1 MFRFRSGFSLV
12 LLLGLATVCF
22 AQDGAAPSTSSV
34 QQLPTVQENME
45 NGIRAIH
52 QNESAKAEQFFKEAL
67 AVSPD
72 LPEAYLGLGMAALRE
87 GKPENAEE
95 ALAHAIKLNENL
107 PGAHM
112 FLGIAQD
119 QANELPAAVESLQ
132 AEIKLQP
139 QNVEALT
146 WLGIVE
152 LAAGHPELATNPLD
166 QAAALSPKNPEILDY
181 RGRAHTQVAQQ
192 NFQQLY
198 ALDPNSWHVHRA
210 LAETLSEAHEPE
222 QAVTEYKAA
231 IDGQPKNPDLYEALG
246 NEYQR
251 LSRTPDAIEAYQS
264 ELKLNPRSAIALFEL
279 GKLKV
284 ESAHPADGIPLLR
297 QALEAHV
304 PQAPAYYYLGM
315 ALSDTA
321 DNKGAAEAL
330 ETCLANKPVGQM
342 EMNAWYALARV
353 YTKLNRTSDA
363 QHALEEFK
371 RMKAAAAPPQPGTS
385 ANK

>member
-1 MFRFRSGFSLV
+1 MFRSRSGFSLA
-12 LLLGLATVCF
+12 LLLGLAAASF
-22 AQDGAAPSTSSV
+22 AQDGAAPSTTPV
-34 QQLPTVQENME
+34 QQLME
-45 NGIRAIH
+45 SGIRAVQ
-52 QNESAKAEQFFKEAL
+52 QNDPGKAEQFFREAL
-67 AVSPD
+67 AASPD
-72 LPEAYLGLGMAALRE
+72 LPEAYLGLGMATLRQ
-87 GKPENAEE
+87 GKPENAEV
-95 ALAHAIKLNENL
+95 ALAHAIQLNENL
-107 PGAHM
+107 RGAHM
-112 FLGIAQD
+112 FLGIAQY
-119 QANELPAAVESLQ
+119 QANDLPAAVDSLQ
-132 AEIKLQP
+132 AEIKIQP

-210 LAETLSEAHEPE
+210 LAETLSDAHQPD

-231 IDGQPKNPDLYEALG
+231 IDGQPNNPDLYEALG

-251 LSRTPDAIEAYQS
+251 LSRFPDAIEAYQS

-284 ESAHPADGIPLLR
+284 ESPHPADGIPLLR

-304 PQAPAYYYLGM
+304 PAAPAYYYLGK
-315 ALSDTA
+315 ALSDT
-321 DNKGAAEAL
+321 DDYKGAAEAL
-330 ETCLANKPVGQM
+330 ETCLAGKPAGQM
-342 EMNAWYALARV
+342 EMNAWYALVHV
-353 YTKLNRTSDA
+353 YTKLNRASDS

-371 RMKAAAAPPQPGTS
+371 KLKAANAQPQQGAP
-385 ANK
+385 ADK